1 MINYVFFFIGI
12 IIVTIS
18 FFMLKKDENFDE
30 TINLHMIESE
40 NEKLLN
46 NMKAAKEIGE
56 ELNNIGENVM
66 NNLNHK
72 FEYMEDTIK
81 LIDEKIE
88 YLNLQVDLEY
98 KNKDDKKVDY
108 DEVKEDVKIY
118 LDEKDREINEILTL
132 YKEGYSVADIAK
144 SKKKGIREIQL
155 ICDMKKR

>member
-1 MINYVFFFIGI
+1 
-12 IIVTIS
+12 
-18 FFMLKKDENFDE
+18 MLKKDENFDE
-30 TINLHMIESE
+30 TINLQMIEDE

-46 NMKAAKEIGE
+46 NIKSAKEIGE
-56 ELNNIGENVM
+56 ELNNRGENVI

-88 YLNLQVDLEY
+88 LLSSQVDLEY
-98 KNKDDKKVDY
+98 KNKDDKEVEHH
-108 DEVKEDVKIY
+108 EVKDDAKIH
-118 LDEKDREINEILTL
+118 LDEKDREMNEILNL